1 MGQELFE
8 GAMQHAEDR
17 FETGVLRRGHAW
29 SEALMV
35 R

>member
-8 GAMQHAEDR
+8 GAIQHAENR
-17 FETGVLRRGHAW
+17 FETGVLRRDHAW
-29 SEALMV
+29 SEPLMV